1 MDHDSWRVYDYI
13 CRHFLGTVST
23 DLRYKSTTAKLR
35 IGTEMFSY
43 TTSVLVDPG
52 FTSIMTWL
60 AFGAD
65 ELMPPFTQGESVRI
79 NDAKLVERQTGPPD
93 YLTESELITLMEK
106 HGIGTDASIPV
117 HINNIGQRNYV
128 TVTAGRKLEP
138 TKLGIVLV
146 HGYHKIDPELVL
158 PTMRSDVEKL
168 LNLIAA
174 GSAKFDEVL
183 RHAVEIFRL
192 KFQYFVVKIAS
203 MDSLFE
209 TSFMSISE
217 SGRAYSRCGKCRRFM
232 KYIQTK
238 PARLHCLQCD
248 ETYNL
253 PGNMNVRTYKDLRC
267 PLDDFEL
274 LAYSSG
280 SKGRSYPFCP
290 YCYTHSPFKDMPKN
304 AGCNSC
310 PHPTCGQSMIT
321 LGVSRCAECDSGIL
335 VLDSTSA
342 PKLWKLGCNQC
353 DVIITMFK
361 GAFKLTVDGMFII
374 KLLI

>member
-1 MDHDSWRVYDYI
+1 
-13 CRHFLGTVST
+13 
-23 DLRYKSTTAKLR
+23 
-35 IGTEMFSY
+35 MFSY

-52 FTSIMTWL
+52 FTAIMTWL

-128 TVTAGRKLEP
+128 TVVAGRKLEP

-146 HGYHKIDPELVL
+146 HGYHKIDSELVL

-174 GSAKFDEVL
+174 GSAKFQDVL
-183 RHAVEIFRL
+183 CHALEIFRL
-192 KFQYFVVKIAS
+192 KFQYFVVNIAN
-203 MDSLFE
+203 MDTLFE
-209 TSFMSISE
+209 SSFISIAE

-248 ETYNL
+248 ETYLL

-280 SKGRSYPFCP
+280 TKGRSYPFCP
-290 YCYTHSPFKDMPKN
+290 YCYTHSPFPDMPKN

-310 PHPTCGQSMIT
+310 PHPTCAQSMIT
-321 LGVSRCAECDSGIL
+321 LGVSRCAECDNGVL

-342 PKLWKLGCNQC
+342 PKLWKLGCNKC

-361 GAFKLTVDGMFII
+361 GATKLTVDGKFGFDTFCVGCESFFF
-374 KLLI
+374 KL